1 MKHARADYDA
11 IQDTTAA
18 HALARLVLAMPVAP
32 ENGLEARR
40 LAGEVLG
47 GVQDSSAVPQDIAP
61 QIPLEEPVFLI
72 RGQDAV
78 GGAAVRAWADLAEA
92 QGAAPDILQLARTH
106 AAKMD
111 CWPKKKTADLPKAP
125 PR

>member
-1 MKHARADYDA
+1 MKHARADYDC

-18 HALARLVLAMPVAP
+18 RALARLILAMPVTQ
-32 ENGLEARR
+32 ENEVARR
-40 LAGEVLG
+40 LAGEIL
-47 GVQDSSAVPQDIAP
+47 SVPQDGLQQTSPASAP
-61 QIPLEEPVFLI
+61 RIPLHEPVFLI

-92 QGAAPDILQLARTH
+92 HGAAPDILRMAREH

-111 CWPKKKTADLPKAP
+111 CWPKKKTADLPG
-125 PR
+125 